1 MRRGEN
7 GGATRMAR
15 RERRENFARRD
26 EYLVGFAARC
36 ATRRVRRVASGS
48 AAEGDVDAGR
58 AAVRVRARG
67 RGGEQDT
74 SAALHVAGFQNDDDE
89 AALFSFRRTKK

>member
-7 GGATRMAR
+7 GATRMAR

-26 EYLVGFAARC
+26 EYLFGWKTRPRPVLAPVRAVVGFAARC

-67 RGGEQDT
+67 PGEQKDT
-74 SAALHVAGFQNDDDE
+74 SAALHVAGF
-89 AALFSFRRTKK
+89 